1 MFNIK
6 RKLFKTKSTTF
17 TPPNIIILFI
27 VYVLNTLLQD
37 LNSNLNFTLKE
48 CLFRGV
54 KLTKNVYPDKY
65 VYIGYGIGFNFG
77 SEFSLPDGN
86 LGKNVIIFRADM
98 SSSVHID
105 NKQKDNSW
113 FRSNTRVR

>member
-1 MFNIK
+1 MSNIK

-17 TPPNIIILFI
+17 TPPNIIIIFI
-27 VYVLNTLLQD
+27 VYVLNTWLQD
-37 LNSNLNFTLKE
+37 LNSDFNFTLKD

-54 KLTKNVYPDKY
+54 KLTKNGYPDKY
-65 VYIGYGIGFNFG
+65 VYIGYSIRFNFG
-77 SEFSLPDGN
+77 SEFSLPDAN

-98 SSSVHID
+98 SSSVNID

-113 FRSNTRVR
+113 FRSNARIR